1 MNILLAIADSNKEY
15 LRKISEELQGYSDLT
30 IYVYTSAD
38 KLENA
43 MENESFDVVMFD
55 PDLSESRINFSR
67 VKMPICLYSEEAEN
81 TSLYKECAHISKY
94 QRISKIYKDMIRAYA
109 EKAGYSYESD
119 HAGKMS
125 VVSVYSPIGGS
136 GKTTVALAIAGLA
149 AKKGKK
155 PLFKP
160 GGIVQCRCTESISG
174 AGDCSTG

>member
-109 EKAGYSYESD
+109 EKAGYS
-119 HAGKMS
+119 
-125 VVSVYSPIGGS
+125 
-136 GKTTVALAIAGLA
+136 
-149 AKKGKK
+149 
-155 PLFKP
+155 
-160 GGIVQCRCTESISG
+160 
-174 AGDCSTG
+174 

>member
-1 MNILLAIADSNKEY
+1 MNILLAIADTNKEY

-81 TSLYKECAHISKY
+81 TSLYKECVHISKY

-109 EKAGYSYESD
+109 EKADIPTNQIMRE
-119 HAGKMS
+119 KMS

-136 GKTTVALAIAGLA
+136 GKTTVALAIAVWQQ
-149 AKKGKK
+149 KKERN
-155 PLFKP
+155 LCF
-160 GGIVQCRCTESISG
+160 
-174 AGDCSTG
+174 

>member
-15 LRKISEELQGYSDLT
+15 LRKISEELQGYSDLM

-119 HAGKMS
+119 HAGKCQS
-125 VVSVYSPIGGS
+125 YRYILLLEEAERLRLPLQSP
-136 GKTTVALAIAGLA
+136 VWQQ
-149 AKKGKK
+149 KKERN
-155 PLFKP
+155 LCF
-160 GGIVQCRCTESISG
+160 
-174 AGDCSTG
+174 

>member
-109 EKAGYSYESD
+109 EKAGYSLFCQDWQQE
-119 HAGKMS
+119 HPGC
-125 VVSVYSPIGGS
+125 
-136 GKTTVALAIAGLA
+136 AITKHCRLEMH
-149 AKKGKK
+149 
-155 PLFKP
+155 PRLF
-160 GGIVQCRCTESISG
+160 QSIN
-174 AGDCSTG
+174 

>member
-55 PDLSESRINFSR
+55 PDLSESKINFLR

-81 TSLYKECAHISKY
+81 ASLYKECAHISKY
-94 QRISKIYKDMIRAYA
+94 QRISKIYKEMIRAYA
-109 EKAGYSYESD
+109 EKAGYEDVDAFRKAYDEDTIRATILQEAVANYLLES
-119 HAGKMS
+119 S
-125 VVSVYSPIGGS
+125 VQVEAASTDNSTDGS
-136 GKTTVALAIAGLA
+136 SSDK
-149 AKKGKK
+149 
-155 PLFKP
+155 
-160 GGIVQCRCTESISG
+160 
-174 AGDCSTG
+174 